1 MFKPKHQHL
10 ASRIYLLSLLLLVQ
24 TFGAT
29 AQFTPIPLSGFSQD
43 VVAENGPS
51 PLATTTMEIDALS
64 TSNKVMYS
72 AAFAGFASIAG
83 GLPDNGTINST
94 GDIYQLATYTGNNA
108 LFVKRN
114 QTFELT
120 ATTPA
125 SYAKIRLLAFSAEQA
140 STINVG
146 LGFSDGSFSP
156 YLTNYVLAD
165 WFNGSTNIVSQ
176 GFGRVTRTATGP
188 FVADGV
194 TANNPRFY
202 YIEIVLNC
210 VDRAKQLQKIRIS
223 NVSTGANAP
232 FPNAVIMGASGI
244 VFSQSISP
252 TITASDCNGPNGSI
266 ALNVTGSTGPYNFSW
281 NTAPTQSTST
291 ASNLPPGNYTCTVTD
306 LAGCTTSFN
315 GTIALNNNA
324 TITATATPA
333 SICAGGSTQLG
344 INTGAGVLTDFTWTP
359 GNLTG
364 SSQTVSP
371 AATTTYIVSGTNA
384 LGCSAASQI
393 TVQVQTKPAPP
404 VVNPVSVCSGTTAVL
419 AVNAPSPALTYNW
432 FAAATGGTA
441 LQAGNSYTLTA
452 VTAPA
457 TYYVEAVSS
466 AGCISDTRATANL
479 TVNPI
484 PPDAQLSNVSVCP
497 GADVTLQVQNVNTA
511 TVTYRWYPTPTGGAP
526 VATGY
531 SFSLVG
537 VSAPSTWYV
546 EGFSTAGCISAAR
559 PSIQVTLIPR
569 LAAPVVTVTAISFS
583 SLTFSWPAVTGA
595 TGYQISTNG
604 GSTFSAPSS
613 GAAGLSHTIDGLPGN
628 STVAILVRAIGAK
641 ICETSLPGGPVS
653 GTTLST
659 REIFVPN
666 AFTPNNDGKNDILKV
681 FGNYISTIDL
691 RIFNQWGQ
699 LIFQTT
705 DPTQGW
711 DGKHKG
717 KLQPV
722 GVYAYI
728 LKVVRQDGT
737 VVNKKGSINL
747 IH

>member
-1 MFKPKHQHL
+1 M
-10 ASRIYLLSLLLLVQ
+10 Q

-244 VFSQSISP
+244 AFSQSISP
-252 TITASDCNGPNGSI
+252 IITASDCNGPNGSI

-315 GTIALNNNA
+315 GTITLNNNA
-324 TITATATPA
+324 AITATATPA

-344 INTGAGVLTDFTWTP
+344 INTGAGVLTDFTWIP

-628 STVAILVRAIGAK
+628 TTVAILVRAIGAK

>member
-1 MFKPKHQHL
+1 M
-10 ASRIYLLSLLLLVQ
+10 Q

-244 VFSQSISP
+244 AFSQSISP

-315 GTIALNNNA
+315 GTITLNNNA
-324 TITATATPA
+324 AITATATPA

-344 INTGAGVLTDFTWTP
+344 INTGAGVLTDFTWIP

-628 STVAILVRAIGAK
+628 TTVAILVRAIGAK